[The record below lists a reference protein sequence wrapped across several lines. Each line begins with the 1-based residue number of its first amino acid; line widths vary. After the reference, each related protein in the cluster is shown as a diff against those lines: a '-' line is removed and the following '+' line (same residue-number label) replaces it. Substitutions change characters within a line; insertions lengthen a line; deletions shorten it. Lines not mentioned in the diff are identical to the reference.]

1 MSEGDKRVKIA
12 ILDHSPDLGGA
23 EVTLLTLLR
32 NIDRSRFDVTVIVP
46 SEGTFSTAL
55 GASGIPVSIVHLPM
69 GLIRLKRGK
78 AIQSLLLLLGSLFS
92 LQLFIWNLCLYL
104 RKNRFQLVL
113 TNTIKSHLYGSV
125 AARLCSIPL
134 IWRFHD
140 ILSPS
145 DFSPLLIK
153 CIAFFGRVFPKK
165 ILAVSEVTRDHLAQN
180 GIDRGKIEVIFNSV
194 DHERLESP
202 GGFNNIRGEYRLEN
216 EVKLVGCIGRI
227 IPQKGQKVLLA
238 AVPGVLQRY
247 PDAVFL
253 IVGGAFLKEEAY
265 KKELVEFIEK
275 SGMEESVRLTGFR
288 TDIGNVIQSLDLVI
302 FPSVAP
308 EAFPLSVLEAL
319 WLGRPVI
326 ASDIGGV
333 KEIIEDGVTG
343 VLVEPNQ
350 PEQITEKI
358 LRLFGDPRIC
368 DGIGQR
374 AKESV
379 KIKFSLTDY
388 VLAMEGACLDAALR
402 EERCEDR
409 HHP

>member
-1 MSEGDKRVKIA
+1 MSEDDNRVKVA

-46 SEGTFSTAL
+46 SEGTFSRAL

-69 GLIRLKRGK
+69 GVIRLKRGK
-78 AIQSLLLLLGSLFS
+78 AFQSLLLLLASLLP
-92 LQLFIWNLCLYL
+92 LQFFMVNLCLYL
-104 RKNRFQLVL
+104 KKNRFQLVL

-145 DFSPLLIK
+145 DFSPFLIK
-153 CIAFFGRVFPKK
+153 CIALFGRLFPKK
-165 ILAVSEVTRDHLAQN
+165 ILAVSRVTRDHLARN

-194 DHERLESP
+194 DHERLEST

-216 EVKLVGCIGRI
+216 GVRLVGCIGRI
-227 IPQKGQKVLLA
+227 VPQKGQKVLLSA
-238 AVPGVLQRY
+238 IPGVLQKY

-253 IVGGAFLKEEAY
+253 IVGDAFLKEEAY
-265 KKELVEFIEK
+265 KKELLEFIEK
-275 SGMEESVRLTGFR
+275 SGMEKSARLTGFR

-302 FPSVAP
+302 FPSIAP

-319 WLGRPVI
+319 WLGKPVI

-333 KEIIEDGVTG
+333 REIIEDGVTG

-350 PEQITEKI
+350 PEQIAEKI
-358 LRLFGDPRIC
+358 LCLFNDPRIC
-368 DGIGQR
+368 DRIGQR

-379 KIKFSLTDY
+379 RIKFSLKDY
-388 VLAMEGACLDAALR
+388 VLTMEEACLNAALR
-402 EERCEDR
+402 EETCEDR
-409 HHP
+409 YHP

>member
-1 MSEGDKRVKIA
+1 MGESDKRIKIA

-46 SEGTFSTAL
+46 SEGTFSKAL

-78 AIQSLLLLLGSLFS
+78 AFRSLLLLLASLFS
-92 LQLFIWNLCLYL
+92 LQLFILNLCLYL
-104 RKNRFQLVL
+104 KKNRFQLVL

-145 DFSPLLIK
+145 DFSPFLIK
-153 CIAFFGRVFPKK
+153 CIALFGRLFPKK
-165 ILAVSEVTRDHLAQN
+165 ILAVSKVTRDHLAQN
-180 GIDRGKIEVIFNSV
+180 GIDRGKIDVIFNSV
-194 DHERLESP
+194 DPERLEAT
-202 GGFNNIRGEYRLEN
+202 GGFKNIRGEYRLEN
-216 EVKLVGCIGRI
+216 GVRLVGCIGRI
-227 IPQKGQKVLLA
+227 IPQKGQKVLLSA
-238 AVPGVLQRY
+238 IPGVLQRY

-253 IVGGAFLKEEAY
+253 IVGDAFLKEEAY

-275 SGMEESVRLTGFR
+275 SGLEKSTRLTGFR

-302 FPSVAP
+302 FPSIAP
-308 EAFPLSVLEAL
+308 EAFPLSVLEAM
-319 WLGRPVI
+319 WLGKPVI

-350 PEQITEKI
+350 PEQITDRI
-358 LRLFGDPRIC
+358 LSLFDHQEISDR
-368 DGIGQR
+368 IGQN
-374 AKESV
+374 AKEMV
-379 KIKFSLTDY
+379 RQEFSLNNY
-388 VLAMEGACLDAALR
+388 VLCMERACYDSAIN
-402 EERCEDR
+402 
-409 HHP
+409 P

>member
-1 MSEGDKRVKIA
+1 MTQNRRRVKIA

-23 EVTLLTLLR
+23 EVAILTFLR
-32 NIDRSRFDVTVIVP
+32 NIDGSRFDVTVILP
-46 SEGTFSTAL
+46 SLGTFSKAL
-55 GASGIPVSIVHLPM
+55 EASSIPVSIIHLPM
-69 GLIRLKRGK
+69 GLVRLKRGK
-78 AIQSLLLLLGSLFS
+78 AFESLLLLLASLFS
-92 LQLFIWNLCLYL
+92 LQFFMFNLCIYL
-104 RKNRFQLVL
+104 KKNRFQLVL

-134 IWRFHD
+134 VWRFHD

-153 CIAFFGRVFPKK
+153 CIALFGRLFPKK
-165 ILAVSEVTRDHLAQN
+165 ILAVSKVTRDHLAQN
-180 GIDRGKIEVIFNSV
+180 GIDRGKIDVIFNSV
-194 DHERLESP
+194 DHERFETKGDFRTLRDEHQL
-202 GGFNNIRGEYRLEN
+202 GNGA
-216 EVKLVGCIGRI
+216 KLVGCIGRI
-227 IPQKGQKVLLA
+227 IPQKGQKVLLSA
-238 AVPGVLQRY
+238 IPGVLQKY

-265 KKELVEFIEK
+265 KKELFEMIK
-275 SGMEESVRLTGFR
+275 NSGMEKSARLTGFR
-288 TDIGNVIQSLDLVI
+288 TDIGNVIQSLDLVV
-302 FPSVAP
+302 FPSIAP
-308 EAFPLSVLEAL
+308 EAFPLSVLEAM
-319 WLGRPVI
+319 WLGKPVI

-358 LRLFGDPRIC
+358 LCLFNDPRIC

-374 AKESV
+374 AKEFV
-379 KIKFSLTDY
+379 KTKFSLKDY
-388 VLAMEGACLDAALR
+388 VLNMEGACLNAALR
-402 EERCEDR
+402 EEKFEDR

>member
-1 MSEGDKRVKIA
+1 MGEGDKRVKIA

-46 SEGTFSTAL
+46 SEGTFSRAL

-78 AIQSLLLLLGSLFS
+78 AVRSLLLLLASLFS
-92 LQLFIWNLCLYL
+92 LQFFILNLCLYL
-104 RKNRFQLVL
+104 KKNRFQLVL

-145 DFSPLLIK
+145 DFSPFLIK
-153 CIAFFGRVFPKK
+153 CIALFGRLFPKK
-165 ILAVSEVTRDHLAQN
+165 ILAVSKVTRDHLAQN
-180 GIDRGKIEVIFNSV
+180 GIDRGKIDVIFNSV
-194 DHERLESP
+194 DPERLEST
-202 GGFNNIRGEYRLEN
+202 GGFKNIRGEYRLEN
-216 EVKLVGCIGRI
+216 GVRLVGCIGRI
-227 IPQKGQKVLLA
+227 IPQKGQKVLLSA
-238 AVPGVLQRY
+238 IHGVLQRY

-253 IVGGAFLKEEAY
+253 IVGDAFLKEEAY
-265 KKELVEFIEK
+265 KKELLEFIEK
-275 SGMEESVRLTGFR
+275 SGMEKSARLTGFR

-302 FPSVAP
+302 FPSIAP
-308 EAFPLSVLEAL
+308 EAFPLSVLEAM
-319 WLGRPVI
+319 WLGKPVI

-343 VLVEPNQ
+343 ALVEPNH

-358 LRLFGDPRIC
+358 LCLFNDPRIC

-374 AKESV
+374 ARESV
-379 KIKFSLTDY
+379 KIKFSLKNY
-388 VLAMEGACLDAALR
+388 VLCMERACYDSAIN
-402 EERCEDR
+402 
-409 HHP
+409 P

>member
-1 MSEGDKRVKIA
+1 MTQNLRRIKIA

-32 NIDRSRFDVTVIVP
+32 NIDRSRFDVTVIV
-46 SEGTFSTAL
+46 SSDGTFSKAL
-55 GASGIPVSIVHLPM
+55 GASGISVSIVHLPM

-78 AIQSLLLLLGSLFS
+78 AFQSLLLLLASLFS
-92 LQLFIWNLCLYL
+92 LQFFILNLCLYL
-104 RKNRFQLVL
+104 KKNRFQLVL

-145 DFSPLLIK
+145 DFSPFLIK
-153 CIAFFGRVFPKK
+153 CLALFGRLFPKK
-165 ILAVSEVTRDHLAQN
+165 ILAVSKVTRDHLAQS
-180 GIDRGKIEVIFNSV
+180 GIDRGKIDVIFNSV
-194 DHERLESP
+194 DHERLEST
-202 GGFNNIRGEYRLEN
+202 GGFKNIRGEYRLEN
-216 EVKLVGCIGRI
+216 GVRLVGCIGRI
-227 IPQKGQKVLLA
+227 IPQKGQKVLLSA
-238 AVPGVLQRY
+238 IPGVLQRY

-253 IVGGAFLKEEAY
+253 IVGDAFLKEEAY

-275 SGMEESVRLTGFR
+275 SGMEKSARLTGFR

-302 FPSVAP
+302 FPSIAP

-319 WLGRPVI
+319 WLGKPVI

-350 PEQITEKI
+350 PEQITDRI
-358 LRLFGDPRIC
+358 LSLFDHQEISDR
-368 DGIGQR
+368 IGQN
-374 AKESV
+374 AKEMV
-379 KIKFSLTDY
+379 RQEFSLNNY
-388 VLAMEGACLDAALR
+388 VLCMERACYDSAIN
-402 EERCEDR
+402 
-409 HHP
+409 P